1 MSTKWHDRF
10 IRLATEVSTWSR
22 DPGTKVGCI
31 IVDPLNR
38 VVSLGFNGFP
48 RGVSD
53 DTLRLQNR
61 ETKLRITIHA
71 EENAL
76 LFAKKDVTG
85 HTAYV
90 THHPCSNCAAKL
102 IQSGISKVVYKQDD
116 VFESKWA
123 DSIALAKTL
132 FSECGVEVVCMP
144 DRGSL

>member
-1 MSTKWHDRF
+1 MSRFTKWHDRF
-10 IRLATEVSTWSR
+10 ICLATEVSTWSR

-48 RGVSD
+48 HGISD
-53 DTLRLQNR
+53 DTLRLQDR

-85 HTAYV
+85 YTAYV

-102 IQSGISKVVYKQDD
+102 IQSGISKVVYKQDE

-132 FSECGVEVVCMP
+132 FSECGVEVVWAT
-144 DRGSL
+144 

>member
-1 MSTKWHDRF
+1 MSRFTKWHDRF
-10 IRLATEVSTWSR
+10 IRLATEISTWSR

-48 RGVSD
+48 HGISD
-53 DTLRLQNR
+53 DTLRLQDR

-76 LFAKKDVTG
+76 LFAKRDVAG
-85 HTAYV
+85 YTAYV
-90 THHPCSNCAAKL
+90 THHPCSSCAAKL
-102 IQSGISKVVYKQDD
+102 IQSGISKVVYKQDE

-132 FSECGVEVVCMP
+132 FFECSVEVVWAT
-144 DRGSL
+144 

>member
-1 MSTKWHDRF
+1 MYTKWHDRF
-10 IRLATEVSTWSR
+10 LRLATEVSTWSR

-48 RGVSD
+48 HGISD
-53 DTLRLQNR
+53 DTLRLQDR
-61 ETKLRITIHA
+61 ETKLRMTIHA

-76 LFAKKDVTG
+76 LFAKRDVAG
-85 HTAYV
+85 YTAYV

-102 IQSGISKVVYKQDD
+102 IQSGIGRVVYKQDE

-123 DSIALAKTL
+123 DSIALAKAL
-132 FSECGVEVVCMP
+132 FFECSVEVIDMP
-144 DRGSL
+144 DRSSL